1 MSQDKLNASGL
12 MGHCI
17 GWDVMSNR
25 LFDFSVVIRRE
36 PLVAARYDK
45 VTPAFLS
52 VVRDFYVSWD
62 AAET

>member
-1 MSQDKLNASGL
+1 